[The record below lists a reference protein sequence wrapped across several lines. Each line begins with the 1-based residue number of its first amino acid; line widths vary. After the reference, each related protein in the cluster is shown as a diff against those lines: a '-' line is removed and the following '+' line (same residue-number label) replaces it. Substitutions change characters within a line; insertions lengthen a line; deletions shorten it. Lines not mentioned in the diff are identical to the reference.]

1 MADPFLFA
9 IVLDPP
15 RSRALALR
23 VNKHMLIRAITL
35 IETPR
40 KDEFNHKL
48 TAMGF
53 NYNQKRL
60 IKVRLAP

>member
-1 MADPFLFA
+1 MTDPFLFA

-35 IETPR
+35 EVNRPKTQRRPQVNRYGI
-40 KDEFNHKL
+40 
-48 TAMGF
+48 
-53 NYNQKRL
+53 
-60 IKVRLAP
+60 